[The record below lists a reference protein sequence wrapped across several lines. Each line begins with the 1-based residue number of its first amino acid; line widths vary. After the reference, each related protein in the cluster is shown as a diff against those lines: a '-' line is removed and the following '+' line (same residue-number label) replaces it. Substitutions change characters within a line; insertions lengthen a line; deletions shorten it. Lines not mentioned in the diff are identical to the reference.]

1 MINSKI
7 NRMKELNELLS
18 KASDAYYNTSDTIMS
33 DSEYDKLYDELLSL
47 ESETGII
54 LNGSRTQ
61 KVGYEVSSYL
71 PKVKHPRKMLSLD
84 KTKNRDELASWLG
97 SQRGWLSWKLDGLTL
112 CLYYDNGTL
121 TQAVS
126 RGNGEIGEDMTNN
139 ARQIKGIP
147 LKIPFKGHLAL
158 RGEALIGYTDFNNV
172 NNNLSEGTEPYKN
185 PRNLA
190 SGTLRSLDPKIV
202 ADRNVNFFAFTL
214 VSADGFESN
223 SVESRINWLS
233 SLGFQTVYGR
243 PVVGELDLKRSIDWF
258 SSEIKNNDFPSD
270 GLVLM
275 YDDVA
280 YGESLGETSHHP
292 RNGMAFKWKD
302 ETAETTLREIE
313 WSASKTGLLNPVA
326 VFDTVEIEGTSVSRA
341 SVHNLSIIRKLNLDI
356 GDKITVYKANMIIP
370 QIGENLTKHESNI
383 DSLIPQICP
392 VCGGTIRIN
401 VSGDGIETVM
411 CTNEDCM
418 AKKIGKFEH
427 FVSRD
432 AMNIMGMAVST
443 IEDLVNNGMI
453 SEFADFYHLDNYKD
467 KIIQMEEFGEKSY
480 ADMINGIENS
490 RNTELWRVLYS
501 LSIPLIGRT
510 ASRIICKMYDNP
522 SYLPDLTRGHLTTL
536 DGIGTVLAEEYIKY
550 WLQPANRQQ
559 YFDLLTELNIQK
571 NTETK
576 TSNISGKTFVVT
588 GSVEIWKNRNELKE
602 FIEANGGKVAS
613 SVSKNTDY
621 LINNDSTSGSSK
633 NKKAK
638 ELGIPIITE
647 TEFKNMV

>member
-1 MINSKI
+1 MSNSKI
-7 NRMKELNELLS
+7 NRMKELNEILS

-33 DSEYDKLYDELLSL
+33 DAEYDKLYDELSSL

-61 KVGYEVSSYL
+61 NVGYEVSSYL
-71 PKVKHPRKMLSLD
+71 PKVQHPRRMLSLD
-84 KTKNRDELASWLG
+84 KTKSREELASWLG
-97 SQRGWLSWKLDGLTL
+97 TQKGWLSWKLDGLTL

-147 LKIPFKGHLAL
+147 LRIPFKGHLAL

-172 NNNLSEGTEPYKN
+172 NKDLPEGTEPYKN

-190 SGTLRSLDPKIV
+190 SGTLRSLDSKIV
-202 ADRNVNFFAFTL
+202 AERNVNFFAFTL
-214 VSADGFESN
+214 VSAEGYDNN
-223 SVESRINWLS
+223 SVESRLNWLA

-243 PVVGELDLKRSIDWF
+243 SIVGENDLKNTIEWF
-258 SSEIKNNDFPSD
+258 SNEIKNNDFPSD

-275 YDDVA
+275 YDDVS

-302 ETAETTLREIE
+302 ETAETTLRKIE

-341 SVHNLSIIRKLNLDI
+341 SVHNLSIIRKLNLNI

-370 QIGENLTKHESNI
+370 QIGENLTKHESNV
-383 DSLIPQICP
+383 DDLVPKCCP
-392 VCGGTIRIN
+392 VCGGDTQIN
-401 VSGDGIETVM
+401 ISADGIETVV
-411 CTNEDCM
+411 CTNDDCI
-418 AKKIGKFEH
+418 AKKVGKFEH

-432 AMNIMGMAVST
+432 AMNIMGIAVST
-443 IEDLVNNGMI
+443 IEDLI
-453 SEFADFYHLDNYKD
+453 SHNMLSNFMDFYHLDKYRD
-467 KIIQMEEFGEKSY
+467 IIVKMEGFGEKSY
-480 ADMINGIENS
+480 TEMINGIENS

-501 LSIPLIGRT
+501 LSIPFVGRT
-510 ASRIICKMYDNP
+510 ASKIICKNHSDPNTIP
-522 SYLPDLTRGHLTTL
+522 ELKPQDLMNL
-536 DGIGTVLAEEYIKY
+536 DGIGETLANEYVRY
-550 WLQPANRQQ
+550 WDSPDNKNQ
-559 YFDLLTELNIQK
+559 YFNLLKELNIKQSEVK
-571 NTETK
+571 KSGIT
-576 TSNISGKTFVVT
+576 GKTFVIT

-602 FIEANGGKVAS
+602 FIESNGGKVAS

-638 ELGIPIITE
+638 ELGVSIITE
-647 TEFKNMV
+647 SEFKNMV